1 MCVTDPL
8 FKVVALQIEL
18 AECLYFFFILYVV
31 VELYMVGIFFSDNW
45 NNLSEN
51 LSGNWVSDTFYILK
65 KG

>member
-1 MCVTDPL
+1 MCVADPL

-18 AECLYFFFILYVV
+18 AECLYLYVV